1 MTRLLI
7 IGAGG
12 HGKVVA
18 DAALSMRSWEH
29 IAFVDD
35 KGQALGSPL
44 GLNVVGT
51 TAQLR
56 ELAREYQAATIA
68 VGNVRTRLE
77 LLQRCKAL
85 GMKLPVIA
93 HSSSTVSSFAVL
105 EEGCVVFA
113 RTVVNPGARL
123 GAGCIV
129 NTSASV
135 DHVCELGEG
144 VHVCPGVQLAGGVR
158 VGARTWIGI
167 GACVVQGIVIGS
179 DVVIGAGSVVVSNV
193 ESGLTVMGVP
203 ARPRSKS

>member
-1 MTRLLI
+1 MSRLLI

-18 DAALSMRSWEH
+18 DAALSMRSWEQ

-35 KGQALGSPL
+35 KGQTLGSPL
-44 GLNVVGT
+44 GLSVVGT
-51 TAQLR
+51 VAQLA
-56 ELAREYQAATIA
+56 ELARDYRAVSIA
-68 VGNVRTRLE
+68 IGNVRTRLE

-93 HSSSTVSSFAVL
+93 HSSSAVSSFAVL

-113 RTVVNPGARL
+113 HAAVNPGARL

-129 NTSASV
+129 NTGASV
-135 DHVCELGEG
+135 DHDCELGEG
-144 VHVCPGVQLAGGVR
+144 VHVGPGVQLAGDVR
-158 VGARTWIGI
+158 VGVRTWIGI
-167 GACVVQGIVIGS
+167 GACVLQGIVIGS
-179 DVVIGAGSVVVSNV
+179 DVMIGAGSVVVSNV

-203 ARPRSKS
+203 ARPR